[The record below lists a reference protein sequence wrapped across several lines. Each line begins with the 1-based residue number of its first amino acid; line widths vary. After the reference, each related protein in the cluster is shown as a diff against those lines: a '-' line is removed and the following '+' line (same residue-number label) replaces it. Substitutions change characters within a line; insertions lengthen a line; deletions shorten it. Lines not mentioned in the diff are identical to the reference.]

1 MIYSKRINR
10 SRRPTGRTHRE
21 HCRSTWLAME
31 ERCFR
36 LRPPPPPGSLLPVPG
51 PAAGAAVNSG
61 WLSTNPM
68 SMAGPRVRMHWMVP
82 GCVGPSA
89 RSIGLRAYSL
99 ARGWAHAARHLAPVL
114 RCTRPPRPPATS
126 PPLGSSWAWEFI
138 GAAAAVGHRLTAR
151 PQHKSCAGRVTGF
164 GASWPEE

>member
-89 RSIGLRAYSL
+89 RSIGLCAYSL

-114 RCTRPPRPPATS
+114 RCTRPPRPPATCLHHSALHGHGSLLERQRRWVTGS
-126 PPLGSSWAWEFI
+126 PPGPSTK
-138 GAAAAVGHRLTAR
+138 AV
-151 PQHKSCAGRVTGF
+151 RVV
-164 GASWPEE
+164 